1 MLFGCNSN
9 LTSPTVI
16 DYDLYHEVIITNGIP
31 NSNWLFSSNGTTTF
45 QIDNNGSYVYTHSL
59 YTFSGSAG
67 TGGNGYTSYLLEL
80 DNDDELDYPDI
91 HCCDVTINTYL
102 DNNLINTENFSLG
115 VSSWILGSSSNYEE
129 IWCQS
134 DVGDYY
140 ISRGISYSL

>member
-45 QIDNNGSYVYTHSL
+45 QIDNNGSYVYTHSVH
-59 YTFSGSAG
+59 TFSGISGG
-67 TGGNGYTSYLLEL
+67 TGNGYTSYHLEL
-80 DNDDELDYPDI
+80 DNDDELDYPDT

-140 ISRGISYSL
+140 ISRGVSYSF